1 MSKFKTSMSFLFK
14 TALVTGIAID
24 ELLSSPAS
32 PLTRSTSAGISMT
45 HIIRSTKPTRSS
57 TA

>member
-24 ELLSSPAS
+24 EFHLGRHIHDAYHTLDEADAFIDG
-32 PLTRSTSAGISMT
+32 LTDPDSCSNCC
-45 HIIRSTKPTRSS
+45 
-57 TA
+57 